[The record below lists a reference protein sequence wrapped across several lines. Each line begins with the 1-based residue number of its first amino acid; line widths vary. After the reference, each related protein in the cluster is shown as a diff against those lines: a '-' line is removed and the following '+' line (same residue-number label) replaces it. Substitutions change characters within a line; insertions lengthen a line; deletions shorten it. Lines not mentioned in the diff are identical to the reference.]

1 MNVDRLKQI
10 RESEQKSHIEMYSK
24 NELFQEGSWLR
35 KPIKTILDL
44 LPEFKKHKE
53 LRVLEL
59 GCGVGRNC
67 IAVAKEYTD
76 IPCII
81 DCVDILEIAIEKL
94 YQNAREYGVES
105 NINGVVQPIED
116 FEIAENT
123 YDFIIAVS
131 ALEHIDSKEMFM
143 QKLAEINLG
152 MREQGIV
159 CLVVNS
165 SVKENDKA
173 TGEVIPAQFEVNLP
187 TEELQRLLEQSFAG
201 WKLMKTMMKKQQ
213 YDIPREGG
221 ISDLKTTVVTFV
233 ARKVDMKQ

>member
-1 MNVDRLKQI
+1 MNADRLAQI
-10 RESEQKSHIEMYSK
+10 RESEKKSHIEMYSK
-24 NELFQEGSWLR
+24 SELFQEGSWLR

-44 LPEFKKHKE
+44 LPEFKEYKALH
-53 LRVLEL
+53 VLDL

-67 IAVAKEYTD
+67 ISVAREYTD

-131 ALEHIDSKEMFM
+131 ALEHIDSKESFV
-143 QKLAEINLG
+143 QKLTEINRG
-152 MREQGIV
+152 MREHGIV

-165 SVKENDKA
+165 SVTEHDKE
-173 TGEVIPAQFEVNLP
+173 TGEALPAQFEVNLP
-187 TEELQRLLEQSFAG
+187 TEELQKLLEHNFTDWEVLKSTVQE
-201 WKLMKTMMKKQQ
+201 QQ
-213 YDIPREGG
+213 YDIPRECG
-221 ISDLKTTVVTFV
+221 ISELRSNVVTFV
-233 ARKVDMKQ
+233 GRK

>member
-1 MNVDRLKQI
+1 MKVLICDDNKDFVSMVYEYLK
-10 RESEQKSHIEMYSK
+10 EQEDMEIVGIAYDG
-24 NELFQEGSWLR
+24 NETLQKIDEFSPDVVL
-35 KPIKTILDL
+35 LDVIM
-44 LPEFKKHKE
+44 PE
-53 LRVLEL
+53 LD
-59 GCGVGRNC
+59 GVG
-67 IAVAKEYTD
+67 V
-76 IPCII
+76 
-81 DCVDILEIAIEKL
+81 
-94 YQNAREYGVES
+94 
-105 NINGVVQPIED
+105 
-116 FEIAENT
+116 
-123 YDFIIAVS
+123 
-131 ALEHIDSKEMFM
+131 M